1 MNTGRI
7 RRILL
12 LVVLACIAGGCDT
25 GINEEPPPVLVLLP
39 REVEEGEYTTT
50 ESGLQYHD
58 FVIGDG
64 EAADSTHRIIVHY
77 AGWLTDQRLIGTSY
91 LTNAPITVNLGSDT
105 IIDGWNEGIP
115 GMREGGER
123 QLLIPPELG
132 YGEDGFDG
140 AGIPSNATLIYEIE
154 LLSIESEESEE

>member
-7 RRILL
+7 RQILL

-39 REVEEGEYTTT
+39 REVEEDEYTTT

-64 EAADSTHRIIVHY
+64 QEADSTDRIKVHY
-77 AGWLTDQRLIGTSY
+77 AGWLSNERLTGSSYPTDL
-91 LTNAPITVNLGSDT
+91 PITIHLASDAV
-105 IIDGWNEGIP
+105 IEGWTEGIP

-123 QLLIPPELG
+123 QLVVPPELG
-132 YGEDGFDG
+132 YGEAGFEQ
-140 AGIPSNATLIYEIE
+140 AGIPPNATLIYEIE
-154 LLSIESEESEE
+154 LLSIESEE